1 MKMTM
6 KKKYLLFAAA
16 ALTLAAC
23 SNDENMDGPV
33 AIRLSSSLE
42 VQTRAATDIQGNAF
56 ETGQSVDVFIH
67 EYVTSGSATTTYPQ
81 PLVYTTGASGAMTPS
96 TQPYFPSSG
105 NGVTICA
112 YYPSDMVDN
121 IDAGTTATFTVKVN
135 QSLKENYMASD
146 LMYGVPQNGNPVKRT
161 TDAVRIGFTHLL
173 SKVSVNLTAGD
184 GNPNLTG
191 GRWNCLTCC
200 PPPPSPRLKEASAK
214 PQVRQ
219 PTSPYSRL
227 TPRPPKAVP
236 SYRLKRS
243 VHSSS
248 K

>member
-121 IDAGTTATFTVKVN
+121 IDAGTTATFTVKDD

-146 LMYGVPQNGNPVKRT
+146 LMYGVPQNG
-161 TDAVRIGFTHLL
+161 A
-173 SKVSVNLTAGD
+173 
-184 GNPNLTG
+184 
-191 GRWNCLTCC
+191 
-200 PPPPSPRLKEASAK
+200 
-214 PQVRQ
+214 
-219 PTSPYSRL
+219 
-227 TPRPPKAVP
+227 
-236 SYRLKRS
+236 
-243 VHSSS
+243 
-248 K
+248 